1 MTRPAARFAIA
12 FLALSGA
19 SPALATI
26 LGSAESFAILGAST
40 VTNTGP
46 STINGNLGLWAG
58 TSITGTASITLV
70 GASTIHNSD
79 AVAQQAQLD
88 QINAYVGFTLLPFT
102 MDLTGQDLGGL
113 TLTPGVYRFSSSA
126 QLTGTLTLDAQNSA
140 NALFVFQIGST
151 LTTASSSGVQVING
165 SADSGVFWQVGE
177 SATLGT
183 STVFA
188 GNILALE
195 SVTLNTGANILCGRA
210 FAQTGA
216 VTMDT
221 NVVSNSC
228 AFDNGSG
235 RSDFGSVGFSAQDVN
250 GVPEP
255 GTFSLL
261 GLALTGLAAS
271 RSRRVKAA
279 FSSVTARASVRL

>member
-1 MTRPAARFAIA
+1 
-12 FLALSGA
+12 
-19 SPALATI
+19 
-26 LGSAESFAILGAST
+26 
-40 VTNTGP
+40 
-46 STINGNLGLWAG
+46 
-58 TSITGTASITLV
+58 LV
-70 GASTIHNSD
+70 GASVIHNHD
-79 AVAQQAQLD
+79 GVAEQAQID
-88 QINAYVGFTLLPFT
+88 QANAYVALALLPLSA
-102 MDLTGQDLGGL
+102 DLTGQDLGGL

-140 NALFVFQIGST
+140 NAQFVFQIGST
-151 LTTASSSGVQVING
+151 LTTASSAVVQVING

-177 SATLGT
+177 SATLGS

-195 SVTLNTGANILCGRA
+195 SITLNTGANILCGRA

-235 RSDFGSVGFSAQDVN
+235 RSDFSSLGFSAQDAT

-261 GLALTGLAAS
+261 ALALTGLVAG
-271 RSRRVKAA
+271 RSRRVRAA
-279 FSSVTARASVRL
+279 FSSTTARASVRP